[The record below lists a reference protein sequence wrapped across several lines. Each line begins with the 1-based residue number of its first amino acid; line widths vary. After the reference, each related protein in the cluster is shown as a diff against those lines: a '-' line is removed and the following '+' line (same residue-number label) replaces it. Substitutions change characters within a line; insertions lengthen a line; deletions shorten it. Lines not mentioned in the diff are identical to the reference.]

1 MKSTWS
7 PERMNEEE
15 EYEEGEEEG
24 PRETKRYQETLEAY
38 TRPSRDTVLLGSRRD
53 SHLFINIVTFFH
65 GGFCQMCQRW
75 RKFSH
80 PDMYSSKQTSY
91 IF

>member
-1 MKSTWS
+1 
-7 PERMNEEE
+7 MNEEE

-24 PRETKRYQETLEAY
+24 LRETKRYQETLEV
-38 TRPSRDTVLLGSRRD
+38 TPVPPRDTVLLGSRRD
-53 SHLFINIVTFFH
+53 SHLYKHCHFFH

-91 IF
+91 IFE